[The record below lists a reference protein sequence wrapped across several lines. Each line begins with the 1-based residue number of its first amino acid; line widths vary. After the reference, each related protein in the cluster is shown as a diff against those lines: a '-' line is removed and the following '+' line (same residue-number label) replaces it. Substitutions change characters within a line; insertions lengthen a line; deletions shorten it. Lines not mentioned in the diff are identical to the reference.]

1 MVYDHAVK
9 ANGVF
14 YPAGAEVP
22 EPANTAEPEKND
34 QPSRKSRAKPPEGKT
49 TC

>member
-1 MVYDHAVK
+1 MVYNHAVK

-22 EPANTAEPEKND
+22 EPANTAEPKKND
-34 QPSRKSRAKPPEGKT
+34 LPPRKSRAKPPEGKT

>member
-22 EPANTAEPEKND
+22 EPATTAEPKKND
-34 QPSRKSRAKPPEGKT
+34 LLPRKSRAKPPEGKT